1 MRNINYIKNMPN
13 RKLFFVMIVI
23 ISLIL
28 LVFDSLFLLNCM
40 IEYKYNIDENFDQG
54 NLYYTYSSRKD
65 ELDTVMWYLKGGILY
80 LAFMILYFGY
90 HLKKQR

>member
-1 MRNINYIKNMPN
+1 MPN
-13 RKLFFVMIVI
+13 RKLFFVIIVI

-54 NLYYTYSSRKD
+54 NLYYT
-65 ELDTVMWYLKGGILY
+65 
-80 LAFMILYFGY
+80 
-90 HLKKQR
+90 